1 VIIGVVLAAGRG
13 ERFGS
18 DKLLRPLGGQPVIL
32 RTLANC
38 LAASLDAVVVVVGD
52 AGSGVEAAVRGAFA
66 HEARVSVVHNPDAVR
81 GHITSLKAGLRVL
94 PGDASAAAVFLADMP
109 LVAPA
114 ITDAV
119 LDAHRATGQLTV
131 PLCAGV
137 WRHPRVI
144 PAERFDDF
152 LALGDGAG
160 GGVIFE
166 RFRDQVTAVEAGE
179 PCNYLD
185 IDTPEDL
192 ARAESFILP

>member
-1 VIIGVVLAAGRG
+1 MIIGVVLAAGRG
-13 ERFGS
+13 ERFGT
-18 DKLLRPLGGQPVIL
+18 DKLLRPLGGQPLVL
-32 RTLANC
+32 RTLSNC
-38 LAASLDAVVVVVGD
+38 LASSLDAVVVVVGEAD
-52 AGSGVEAAVRGAFA
+52 GGVEAAVRGAFA
-66 HEARVSVVHNPDAVR
+66 HDSRVSVVHNPDAAR

-94 PGDASAAAVFLADMP
+94 PGGASAAAVLLADMP
-109 LVAPA
+109 LVDAA
-114 ITDAV
+114 IIDRV

-137 WRHPRVI
+137 WRHPRII

-166 RFRDQVTAVEAGE
+166 RFRDQVTAIEAGE
-179 PCNYLD
+179 PWNYLD

-192 ARAESFILP
+192 ARAEALLTP